1 MTQPETSTKHAVGG
15 CCGVE
20 SDLAGPA
27 PRVLRHGEAFSLVE
41 VVIAIGLFAF
51 VIVGIL
57 GLFPAA
63 LRIRSESSLET
74 RSYLIAQ
81 QLFSQVAASPSISK
95 VTIRDGPEFLPAT
108 SRPTNLP
115 IVMGYIP
122 NSSMPYYFYTRDPN
136 SSWINADGADSQ
148 VLEQG
153 GSGPYA
159 KPIDIMARLSAT
171 NVPGWPNLYQ
181 ITVEVRAPAALP
193 LTNTKPVSFVTY
205 QAF

>member
-1 MTQPETSTKHAVGG
+1 
-15 CCGVE
+15 
-20 SDLAGPA
+20 
-27 PRVLRHGEAFSLVE
+27 LVE

-63 LRIRSESSLET
+63 LRIRSESALET

-81 QLFSQVAASPSISK
+81 QLFSQVAAAPNISN
-95 VTIRDGPEFLPAT
+95 VTFRDGPFLGPNN
-108 SRPTNLP
+108 SRKANLARTP
-115 IVMGYIP
+115 IVMGYLP
-122 NSSMPYYFYTRDPN
+122 RTSLPYWYYADNPN
-136 SSWINADGADSQ
+136 SSWSNVGSADPQ
-148 VLEQG
+148 LRVQQTQWE
-153 GSGPYA
+153 
-159 KPIDIMARLSAT
+159 IDTLARLSAT

-181 ITVEVRAPAALP
+181 ITVEVRAPSTLP